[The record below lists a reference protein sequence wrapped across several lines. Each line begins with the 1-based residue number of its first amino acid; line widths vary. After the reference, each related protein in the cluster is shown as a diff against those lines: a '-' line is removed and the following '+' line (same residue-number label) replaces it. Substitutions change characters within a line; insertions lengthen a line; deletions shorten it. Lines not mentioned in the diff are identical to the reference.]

1 MIKFGSDK
9 PFCKTKIEN
18 IKSKDCFLSVI
29 KTVDKKRPRRSVVY
43 KMVAMTRLELVTP
56 AL

>member
-1 MIKFGSDK
+1 MLKPNYAFGL
-9 PFCKTKIEN
+9 FFI
-18 IKSKDCFLSVI
+18 IML
-29 KTVDKKRPRRSVVY
+29 DKKKPRRSVVF